1 MVAVRA
7 TCGAGTPPCFRTDT
21 YICGGVLGASKRQVV
36 IPADFRLTDR
46 PGATAAPHES
56 GPGLA
61 ALAGAEENAAVV
73 AGRRLGHLHVEAI
86 AVERDF
92 AGDGDA
98 GLGGAEIV
106 AVARQAERSAE
117 QPEPAAGLGVERAL
131 GLPVIGDG
139 LLEVERLGFPGHGGN
154 SESG

>member
-106 AVARQAERSAE
+106 AVARQAEGERLQSAE
-117 QPEPAAGLGVERAL
+117 PAERVQVAERKSPTRELVIFKIGQTNRSGLG
-131 GLPVIGDG
+131 
-139 LLEVERLGFPGHGGN
+139 
-154 SESG
+154 